1 VEPGGEASL
10 LTASTEVERGG
21 RLEKP
26 VNNLRMDGVDIP
38 DQSVALNH
46 TLIRAVR
53 SQSGT
58 EAAAARLWLVAV
70 VLPFNNRYK

>member
-1 VEPGGEASL
+1 VEPGGEARL
-10 LTASTEVERGG
+10 LTASSEVERGG

-26 VNNLRMDGVDIP
+26 VNNISMDGVDIP
-38 DQSVALNH
+38 HHSVALNH

-58 EAAAARLWLVAV
+58 GAAAARLWLVAV
-70 VLPFNNRYK
+70 VLPFNNRHK